1 MWRTGILIPRT
12 SRLSILVGFVVAFT
26 LLLSNTLAYSATFK
40 PIILDPS
47 YNHTKYA
54 PQCSDQDI
62 LRKFRAYATC
72 FDGPDDDDGDG
83 VPDKW
88 AVPHWVAYEIK
99 RYPGVLG
106 KGPKRPPRW
115 ITDSYLFARG
125 IAPSDDSY
133 RFSREFREANPESPQ
148 LGYDRGHMAMKQHA
162 WRLGPNAD
170 WNTHTVLNACPQRSK
185 LNQGI
190 WLDLE
195 QKTAEWADRY
205 GAVWVITGPIFYG
218 QKPSRWLG
226 EPGEVPVGIP
236 DAFFK
241 IVVRVMDEQ
250 VAVLAFIYPNQDNL
264 GDDLTAYLTSVDRI
278 EELTGLDFLAVLD
291 DEVEEVLESEVAVDL
306 WH

>member
-1 MWRTGILIPRT
+1 MRILSSRFIIIQTVLVLLFILALT
-12 SRLSILVGFVVAFT
+12 STQAH
-26 LLLSNTLAYSATFK
+26 SASFK

-47 YNHTKYA
+47 YDHTKYA
-54 PQCSDQDI
+54 PQCSNQDI
-62 LRKFRAYATC
+62 LRKFRAYTTC

-83 VPDKW
+83 LPDKL

-99 RYPGVLG
+99 QYPGVLG

-115 ITDSYLFARG
+115 ITDEDLFTQG

-133 RFSREFREANPESPQ
+133 RFSREYREANPESPQ

-170 WNTHTVLNACPQRSK
+170 WNTHTVLNAAPQRSK
-185 LNQGI
+185 LNQGV

-195 QKTAEWADRY
+195 KKTAEWADKY
-205 GAVWVITGPIFYG
+205 GSVWVITGPIFYG
-218 QKPSRWLG
+218 GKPSRWLG
-226 EPGEVPVGIP
+226 EPCEVPVGIP

-241 IVVRVMDEQ
+241 IVVRVIDER
-250 VAVLAFIYPNQDNL
+250 VAVLAFIFPNQDNL
-264 GDDLTAYLTSVDRI
+264 GHDHAAFLTSVDYI

-291 DEVEEVLESEVAVDL
+291 DEMEEVLERQRAVEL
-306 WH
+306 WP